1 MAESYKHSMCFES
14 SAFFAHK
21 SCETARADRL
31 ELPDKHLE
39 TNVRYL
45 NKLVAG
51 ITTALLCLTASAQT
65 LVVGDQSY
73 NAQAVMEA
81 AGVLDDPPYTLEWK
95 QFTAGSPV
103 AEAINVGSLDIGL
116 LGDAPAL
123 FLGALGAPIKVI
135 AVGRQSLDGVAILVR
150 KDSPIH
156 SLADLKG
163 KRAALWKGSWSQ
175 QLLLTALDKAG
186 VPRDSM
192 DLRYLSALDS
202 SHALDGGSVDVIATW
217 EPYVTQQE
225 RQGARILATAEGLI
239 PAQSF
244 IAANAQ
250 AVDAKRAQI
259 SDFLQRLKKA
269 RDWTLQN
276 PANTDAYADAWA
288 KRTRADAEISRAWFA
303 RARTTVEPLSPQ
315 VPVEAQKTVDF
326 FASLGLVKSYP
337 AANLFDDS
345 FAASL
350 QPDTAD
356 AQP

>member
-1 MAESYKHSMCFES
+1 MRIDLNCL
-14 SAFFAHK
+14 
-21 SCETARADRL
+21 RR
-31 ELPDKHLE
+31 HLE

-45 NKLVAG
+45 TKLAAG
-51 ITTALLCLTASAQT
+51 MATALLCLAANAQS

-81 AGVLDDPPYTLEWK
+81 AGVLDDLPYTLEWK

-103 AEAINVGSLDIGL
+103 AEALNVGSLDVGL
-116 LGDAPAL
+116 LGDAPVL

-135 AVGRQSLDGVAILVR
+135 AVGRQNLGGVAILVS

-163 KRAALWKGSWSQ
+163 KRAAIWKGSWSQ

-186 VPRDSM
+186 VPRDSL
-192 DLRYLSALDS
+192 DLRYLSALDA

-225 RQGARILATAEGLI
+225 RQGARILATADGLI

-244 IAANAQ
+244 IAANANS
-250 AVDAKRAQI
+250 VDAKRAQI

-269 RDWTLQN
+269 RDWALQN
-276 PANTDAYADAWA
+276 PANTEAYADAWA
-288 KRTRADAEISRAWFA
+288 KRTRADAEIARVWFA
-303 RARTTVEPLSPQ
+303 RARTTVEPLNPQ
-315 VPVEAQKTVDF
+315 VPAEAQKTVDF

-337 AANLFDDS
+337 AANLFDNS

-350 QPDTAD
+350 QPALSK